1 VFDSYDNLTARLRVA
16 GDYLWPLALRLI
28 LAGEFWESG
37 ITKLRGTNWFADI
50 PWTDW
55 QIGFPWPFSLLSP
68 DLNWLAATW
77 GELFFAVLIALGLFT
92 RLAAISLIVIT
103 GVATAAVH
111 WPAEWSSLGALW
123 EGYAITARGAGNFKL
138 PLLFVVM
145 LLPLVFYGG
154 GKLSLDELLLKITG
168 RDTCTTDRIGDG
180 ISAAL
185 LFAVLGVTTILVE
198 PSWGIACFAI
208 ALVVGLIPALRR

>member
-1 VFDSYDNLTARLRVA
+1 
-16 GDYLWPLALRLI
+16 
-28 LAGEFWESG
+28 
-37 ITKLRGTNWFADI
+37 
-50 PWTDW
+50 
-55 QIGFPWPFSLLSP
+55 
-68 DLNWLAATW
+68 
-77 GELFFAVLIALGLFT
+77 
-92 RLAAISLIVIT
+92 
-103 GVATAAVH
+103 
-111 WPAEWSSLGALW
+111 
-123 EGYAITARGAGNFKL
+123 
-138 PLLFVVM
+138 M